1 MNAQETEATRQ
12 LIFAIRDLGI
22 SVVVIEHDTKFIFT
36 LCDRVLVLVQGEL
49 LVEGSPDEVRGD
61 PRVVEAY
68 LGRPAGGGRGAAA
81 RVAATRAAAA
91 RSAEPQGRA
100 HRRRDESVSFLQVR
114 DLVVAYG
121 AIQAVRG
128 VSFDVEK
135 GQIVSLIGSNGAGK
149 TTTLRTI
156 SGLLRPVVRRGA
168 ARRRADPPAA
178 RARDPRQGRGAQP
191 RGPQAVL
198 PDDRGGEPAARRLHR
213 SDEAGIREDMDRVY
227 ALFPVLG
234 ERRTNKAGL
243 FSGGEQ
249 QMLAIG
255 RALMSRPSVL
265 MLDEPSMGLSPIM
278 TQKIFSTI
286 KELQAEGTTI
296 LLVEQNALS
305 ALALSDRGYVI
316 DLGRTTLS
324 GTGPR
329 AAGRSARAG
338 GLPGRGR
345 RQLTVPVTVRQRG
358 HLHRRPGARR
368 STAPYRS
375 ADPARRRARSR
386 SSRYCGPCAPAVR
399 CRSPSPRWR
408 RGGGC
413 S

>member
-1 MNAQETEATRQ
+1 M
-12 LIFAIRDLGI
+12 
-22 SVVVIEHDTKFIFT
+22 
-36 LCDRVLVLVQGEL
+36 
-49 LVEGSPDEVRGD
+49 
-61 PRVVEAY
+61 
-68 LGRPAGGGRGAAA
+68 
-81 RVAATRAAAA
+81 
-91 RSAEPQGRA
+91 
-100 HRRRDESVSFLQVR
+100 SFLQVR

-156 SGLLRPVVRRGA
+156 SGLVAVGVRRGA
-168 ARRRADPPAA
+168 ARRRADPPASGT
-178 RARDPRQGRGAQP
+178 RDRHEGLAHSPEGRKLFSRMTVEENLRLGAYT
-191 RGPQAVL
+191 
-198 PDDRGGEPAARRLHR
+198 R
-213 SDEAGIREDMDRVY
+213 SDEAAIREDMDHVY
-227 ALFPVLG
+227 SLFPVLG
-234 ERRTNKAGL
+234 ERRMNKAGL

-286 KELQAEGTTI
+286 KELQAEGTTV

-324 GTGPR
+324 GTGHE
-329 AAGRSARAG
+329 
-338 GLPGRGR
+338 L
-345 RQLTVPVTVRQRG
+345 L
-358 HLHRRPGARR
+358 
-368 STAPYRS
+368 
-375 ADPARRRARSR
+375 ADPRVQEA
-386 SSRYCGPCAPAVR
+386 YLGEGV
-399 CRSPSPRWR
+399 
-408 RGGGC
+408 GT
-413 S
+413 